1 MRTRER
7 KGGSGLGSE
16 ASKAAAGEKKDQ
28 ERSERDGTAQ
38 GQKATL
44 PLMSDD
50 QRASAILLNHI

>member
-16 ASKAAAGEKKDQ
+16 ASKAAAGEKKI
-28 ERSERDGTAQ
+28 RRGARDGTAQ